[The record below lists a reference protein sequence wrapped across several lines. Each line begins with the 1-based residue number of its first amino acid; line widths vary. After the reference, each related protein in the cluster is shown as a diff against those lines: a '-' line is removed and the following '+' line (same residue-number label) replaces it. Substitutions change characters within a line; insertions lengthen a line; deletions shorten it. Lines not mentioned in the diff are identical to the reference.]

1 MKHYE
6 VLISDKAN
14 EDMETIY
21 NYIVE
26 TFNDPIT
33 AARQYDRIA
42 DAILSLE
49 EMPERIKI
57 MDSEPE
63 CSKGLRPLA
72 VDNYVVIFVI
82 KAEIVYIVRVLYSAS
97 DISKRLSEKRLSEE

>member
-6 VLISDKAN
+6 VFISERADNDMEAIFGYISDTLLSPEA
-14 EDMETIY
+14 
-21 NYIVE
+21 
-26 TFNDPIT
+26 

-49 EMPERIKI
+49 EMPDRIKI

-63 CSKGLRPLA
+63 HSQFLRPLIIDKYT
-72 VDNYVVIFVI
+72 VFYRIESETVN
-82 KAEIVYIVRVLYSAS
+82 IVRVLYSAS
-97 DISKRLSEKRLSEE
+97 DISKRLAEE

>member
-14 EDMETIY
+14 KDMEDIY
-21 NYIVE
+21 EYISEVLSR
-26 TFNDPIT
+26 PVT
-33 AARQYDRIA
+33 AAKQYDRIA

-49 EMPERIKI
+49 KMPERIKI

-63 CSKGLRPLA
+63 HSKGLRPLI
-72 VDNYVVIFVI
+72 VDNFTVFFLI
-82 KAEIVYIVRVLYSAS
+82 KIDTVYITRVLYSAS
-97 DISKRLSEKRLSEE
+97 DISRRLAEE